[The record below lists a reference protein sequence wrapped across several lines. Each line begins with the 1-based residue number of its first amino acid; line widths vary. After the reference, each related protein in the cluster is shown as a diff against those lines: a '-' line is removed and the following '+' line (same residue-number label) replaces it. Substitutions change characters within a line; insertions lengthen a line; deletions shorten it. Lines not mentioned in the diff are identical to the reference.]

1 MKLSERSQAE
11 LVQAVRDA
19 VVYVYTPLC
28 GTCKAGERM
37 MEVVAELAGTSPGAP
52 EFVKLNVNY
61 AYELAKEWRIES
73 VPCMIRIK
81 EGRLA
86 GKRYRLGGA
95 DELLHWVN
103 GESRSCEQRS

>member
-1 MKLSERSQAE
+1 MKLLERSQAE

-95 DELLHWVN
+95 DELLLWVN